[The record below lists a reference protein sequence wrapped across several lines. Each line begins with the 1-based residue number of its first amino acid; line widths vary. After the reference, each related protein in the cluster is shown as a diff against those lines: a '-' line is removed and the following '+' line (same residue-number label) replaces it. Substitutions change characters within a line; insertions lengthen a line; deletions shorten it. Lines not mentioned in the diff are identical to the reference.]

1 MSPPHVQE
9 STPSIADETTPDG
22 VIPGNIRADAT
33 DIADD
38 MTPVARECDNWR
50 RQLIARGRAYRDE
63 GMETAVQT
71 GPRQNDVAMTALRR
85 RRAPL

>member
-50 RQLIARGRAYRDE
+50 RQLIAR
-63 GMETAVQT
+63 
-71 GPRQNDVAMTALRR
+71 VARIVTRGWKRR
-85 RRAPL
+85 SRPVRGKTTWP

>member
-38 MTPVARECDNWR
+38 MTPVARECDKLAEAVDR
-50 RQLIARGRAYRDE
+50 ARSR
-63 GMETAVQT
+63 VS
-71 GPRQNDVAMTALRR
+71 
-85 RRAPL
+85 